1 MDAPP
6 NADAANAGAANA
18 DARLHASGD
27 DSCVTGSA
35 VKSIGPVSDAAV
47 QLPDRSAWWRWGQS
61 GIPAA
66 TVAPVAIRPTATST
80 LSRPS
85 AAQ

>member
-6 NADAANAGAANA
+6 NAGAANA
-18 DARLHASGD
+18 DARLPASGD
-27 DSCVTGSA
+27 DSYVTGSA
-35 VKSIGPVSDAAV
+35 VMSIGPVSDAAV
-47 QLPDRSAWWRWGQS
+47 QLPNRSARWTWGQN

-66 TVAPVAIRPTATST
+66 TVAPVAMRPTATST